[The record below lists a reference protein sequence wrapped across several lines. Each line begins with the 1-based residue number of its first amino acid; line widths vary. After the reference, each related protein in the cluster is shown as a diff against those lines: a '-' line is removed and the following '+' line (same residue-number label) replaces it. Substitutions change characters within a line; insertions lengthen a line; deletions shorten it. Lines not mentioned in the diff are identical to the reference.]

1 MASLDDFGLLEID
14 SSWAQTRPKSANHQ
28 IEMVRYRFL
37 LKSISKNSF
46 ILKV

>member
-1 MASLDDFGLLEID
+1 MASLDDFALLSID
-14 SSWAQTRPKSANHQ
+14 SSRAQTRPKSANYQ

-37 LKSISKNSF
+37 LKSFSKNSF